1 MTIEEAIK
9 HCEEKAKCGNACGL
23 EHKQLADWL
32 RELMQLLYNNAKSD
46 YDEVLVDLDTV
57 SEEQA
62 NSAADVQTLGYIFQ
76 KCESIKNFLEDLK
89 DDDFRKKAYNR
100 IKTLLPK
107 EDA

>member
-32 RELMQLLYNNAKSD
+32 RELMQLRYNNAKSD

-62 NSAADVQTLGYIFQ
+62 NSAADAQTLGYIYE
-76 KCESIKNFLEDLK
+76 KCESIENLLNDLK
-89 DDDFRKKAYNR
+89 DEEFREKSINR
-100 IKTLLPK
+100 IKQMISEK
-107 EDA
+107 